1 MRDGVWGV
9 GVPLQHMGTGVAWC
23 RLDPRRPRRIGCL
36 HPVPLACAVSVAL
49 TAAERHRLK
58 KMAYGHKTPHQA
70 RQRATIVLLAAG
82 GAPTPG

>member
-1 MRDGVWGV
+1 M
-9 GVPLQHMGTGVAWC
+9 
-23 RLDPRRPRRIGCL
+23 
-36 HPVPLACAVSVAL
+36 PLACAVSVAL